1 MESEPDVRPDDD
13 LDLFGDPDPD
23 AVDTSIEEQLDERLE
38 QERLSEL
45 REEERLPD

>member
-1 MESEPDVRPDDD
+1 MEREPDALPDDD

-38 QERLSEL
+38 QERLAEL
-45 REEERLPD
+45 REEDRLPD

>member
-1 MESEPDVRPDDD
+1 MEREPDAVPDDD

-23 AVDTSIEEQLDERLE
+23 AVDTSIEEQLDERLAA
-38 QERLSEL
+38 ERLSEL